1 MKNSKRISLKGL
13 LVTMLVI
20 GNIIVLRTAFVTGAW
35 YEVLA
40 FTVLILV
47 LVLVFYWCLKLMKR

>member
-1 MKNSKRISLKGL
+1 MRNSKHISIKGV

-20 GNIIVLRTAFVTGAW
+20 GNIIVLRTAFVAGAW

-47 LVLVFYWCLKLMKR
+47 LVLVFYWYLKLMKR

>member
-13 LVTMLVI
+13 LVTILVI
-20 GNIIVLRTAFVTGAW
+20 GNIIVLRTAFVAGTL
-35 YEVLA
+35 YEVFA